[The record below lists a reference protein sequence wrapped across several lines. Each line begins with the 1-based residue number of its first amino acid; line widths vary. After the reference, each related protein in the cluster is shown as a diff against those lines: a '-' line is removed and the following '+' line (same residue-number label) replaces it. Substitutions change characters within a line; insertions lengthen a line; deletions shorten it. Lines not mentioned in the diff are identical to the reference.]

1 MCVLVKPQV
10 NEYMYNLGFG
20 VDLLLLDSL
29 EVDAAALQ
37 RAAVVEDA
45 FKSSTPGV
53 AGGDGPLLFPQQHS
67 ATTAAVAASYASAA
81 LTPRS
86 TAPVGTPAVQR
97 RGAAGTAA
105 AAAAL
110 FGSPPRPSTTLRG
123 GGGGVAA
130 AGDNGDSS
138 AVTVSLLTPLEERQQ
153 RMELQLLH
161 GVLHL
166 FQLSLA
172 SGTDTGTIATN
183 TTNAAAAA
191 SAATGPSGSPNAPR
205 GAPQPGGV
213 VADALQP
220 TPLVLPM
227 WGFGPQEEGVLR
239 TLVECLLWSVVRTPR
254 DDVAEADEAQAKV
267 AAPTTGS
274 SGPLWTGGRVE
285 SVAALRR
292 KLQVRCC

>member
-97 RGAAGTAA
+97 RGAAGTA